1 MKPIVMYFSRT
12 GNTKRM
18 AEAISKSTKATAYD
32 IASCDPEFVKDFD
45 LLILGTPVE
54 GFRPARETMKFID
67 QLPETEGKKAIVF
80 CTYAIWKRNALK
92 TMAKKLAKKGYET
105 ILSISKKGVK
115 PNETDFSDVL
125 DQITKSIQNNF
136 RE

>member
-1 MKPIVMYFSRT
+1 MKAIVIYFSRT
-12 GNTKRM
+12 GNTRSM

-32 IASCDPEFVKDFD
+32 IASYDPKVVKDFD
-45 LLILGTPVE
+45 LLIFGTPVE
-54 GFRPARETMKFID
+54 GFRPARETMKFIN
-67 QLPETEGKKAIVF
+67 QMPETEGKKAIVF

-92 TMAKKLAKKGYET
+92 TMAEKLAKKGYET

-115 PNETDFSDVL
+115 PNETDFSEVL
-125 DQITKSIQNNF
+125 EQIKKSIQNNF

>member
-1 MKPIVMYFSRT
+1 MKTCVIYFSRT
-12 GNTKRM
+12 GNTKSM

-32 IASCDPEFVKDFD
+32 IASCDPKIVKDFD

-54 GFRPARETMKFID
+54 GFRPARETLNFID
-67 QLPETEGKKAIVF
+67 EMPKTEGKKAIVF
-80 CTYAIWKRNALK
+80 CTYALWKRNTLK
-92 TMAKKLAKKGYET
+92 TLVNRLAKKGFET

-125 DQITKSIQNNF
+125 DQISNSIENSL
-136 RE
+136 